1 MSLTGNSAVVL
12 WAGLATLLVIS
23 RALGSAA
30 RRMGQPPVVGAL
42 VAGLL
47 LGPSGLGLAWPRA
60 SSWLFPPAGPAHDAL
75 QVVSQLSLLALVVA
89 LGSETDLPLMRS
101 LGRQTAA
108 VGAASIV
115 IPFAAGVTLGY
126 LLPATL
132 LGSNQ
137 ERLPFALLLGGAI
150 SVTSLPV
157 VARIVDELD
166 LARRNLGQLA
176 LAVATVNDVYGF
188 ALLAVG
194 AALAGG
200 GGSGRLALSL
210 GGGFLAAVALVVLG
224 QRLVDDLLRRAR
236 RRGPNVPAS
245 LTIMLVTALVMAAVT
260 QALQVEAA
268 LGAFAAGVVLAR
280 SRFQQSQ
287 AVAHLESW
295 TTALFA
301 PLYFATAGLQA
312 NLKELTSAPL
322 VASLVAV
329 VAVSAISKFLG
340 AWVGGLASGLPR
352 AEGAA
357 LGVVL
362 NGRGAMQVIIGSAA
376 LSLGVFSRGVYSV
389 VLLTSIFTSAAAP
402 SLLTRIVRSW
412 PGTEE
417 EQARLSRE
425 EVLDTNVVVRGQR
438 LLLVGRDLSTSMAAA
453 SVVNAAW
460 PESSEV
466 TLLAP
471 DGHDRSE
478 RRRLENLL
486 RTTLSGRPIRWAE
499 PRASGEITDA
509 VISEANLGYGVIAIS
524 ADGPI
529 GPNGHAG
536 SRGVLSPQIDDL
548 LNRSPLPVLLVRPPL
563 HRSAKAAELRAV
575 RHIVVPVTGSA
586 TSRAGQEVAD
596 NISRRT
602 DANLELV
609 HVLTRPGLPSSGEGR
624 PRRVGVRET
633 VDAVLD
639 EAMEIARSHGV
650 SARPQLRVGRSSAE
664 EIESV
669 VAEAHADLVVL
680 GASVRRV
687 ANRPFLGHTVQHVL
701 EHVEQATV
709 VVVVVPEVA
718 KIGADEH
725 IDRTTG

>member
-1 MSLTGNSAVVL
+1 
-12 WAGLATLLVIS
+12 
-23 RALGSAA
+23 
-30 RRMGQPPVVGAL
+30 MGQPPVVGAL

-47 LGPSGLGLAWPRA
+47 LGPSGLGLASPGA
-60 SSWLFPPAGPAHDAL
+60 SSWLFPAASPAHDAL
-75 QVVSQLSLLALVVA
+75 QAIAQLSLLALVVA

-101 LGRQTAA
+101 LGRQTVA

-115 IPFAAGVTLGY
+115 VPLVAGVTLGY

-132 LGSNQ
+132 VGSNQ

-150 SVTSLPV
+150 SITSLPV

-176 LAVATVNDVYGF
+176 LAVATVNDVCGF
-188 ALLAVG
+188 ALLSVG

-236 RRGPNVPAS
+236 RRGPNVPAT
-245 LTIMLVTALVMAAVT
+245 LTIMLVTALGMAALT

-301 PLYFATAGLQA
+301 PLYFASAGLQA
-312 NLKELTSAPL
+312 DLKELTSAPL
-322 VASLVAV
+322 IGSLVAV

-352 AEGAA
+352 TEGVA

-376 LSLGVFSRGVYSV
+376 LSLGIFSRGVYSI
-389 VLLTSIFTSAAAP
+389 VLLTSILTSAAAP
-402 SLLTRIVRSW
+402 PLLQRIVRSW

-425 EVLDTNVVVRGQR
+425 EALDTNVVVRGQR
-438 LLLVGRDLSTSMAAA
+438 LLLVGRDLSASMAVA

-466 TLLAP
+466 TMLAP
-471 DGHDRSE
+471 DGPDPLE
-478 RRRLENLL
+478 RQRLEELL
-486 RTTLSGRPIRWAE
+486 GTTLSGRPIRWAE

-509 VISEANLGYGVIAIS
+509 VLSEANLGYGVIAMS

-529 GPNGHAG
+529 GPNRHNG
-536 SRGVLSPQIDDL
+536 SRGVLSRQIDDL
-548 LNRSPLPVLLVRPPL
+548 LNRSPLPVLVVRSPRHP
-563 HRSAKAAELRAV
+563 SAKAGELPAV

-596 NISRRT
+596 NICRRT
-602 DANLELV
+602 GADLELV
-609 HVLTRPGLPSSGEGR
+609 HVLTRPGLVPPGERFPGTAA
-624 PRRVGVRET
+624 VRET

-639 EAMEIARSHGV
+639 EAMGTAHSHDV
-650 SARPQLRVGRSSAE
+650 PARPQLRVGRSSAE
-664 EIESV
+664 EIESA
-669 VAEAHADLVVL
+669 VAEARADLVVL
-680 GASVRRV
+680 GASVRRI

-709 VVVVVPEVA
+709 VVVVMPEVA
-718 KIGADEH
+718 KIAVDEH